1 MLMDPQSGPDLHIDE
16 SKQVHVK
23 YSMAGQQLVV
33 GTVVLLERPLLG
45 KPLAILLLKYIWPNL

>member
-16 SKQVHVK
+16 SEQVHVK

-33 GTVVLLERPLLG
+33 DNVVLLGRPLLG
-45 KPLAILLLKYIWPNL
+45 KPSAIFILKCIWPDR